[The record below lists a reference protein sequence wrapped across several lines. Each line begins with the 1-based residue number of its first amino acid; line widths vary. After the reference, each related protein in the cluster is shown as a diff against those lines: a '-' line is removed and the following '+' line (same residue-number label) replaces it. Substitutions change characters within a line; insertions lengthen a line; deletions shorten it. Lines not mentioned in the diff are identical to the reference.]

1 MDEKFAQEIIKCM
14 GYAENIC
21 RYADCDNYLWASL
34 AAAEVLESG
43 IRYVKDRIDDDKMVA
58 AREEEN
64 S

>member
-1 MDEKFAQEIIKCM
+1 
-14 GYAENIC
+14 
-21 RYADCDNYLWASL
+21 L